1 MSLTESQ
8 SLFLSNSVRDNN
20 MMLFLLWNG
29 ILYIWLFPLRIY
41 LFIIIIIYFLDFSYV
56 YDGQAISLQFKLCNT
71 AVPEYHVSWWA
82 LILDPGDTHNT
93 RWKNLDWLVS
103 SSHIHMLKHIAHF
116 EHALKIHSVSNCG
129 SPFVRMTDA
138 PALAIG
144 QSLHAYGLFESK
156 LAQSSPHC
164 PTGILCRE

>member
-29 ILYIWLFPLRIY
+29 ILYIWRFPLRKKKDESWY
-41 LFIIIIIYFLDFSYV
+41 SVFLLLLLLFIYFLDFSYV

-93 RWKNLDWLVS
+93 RWKNLIGWFHLHTS
-103 SSHIHMLKHIAHF
+103 ICLNI
-116 EHALKIHSVSNCG
+116 LLILNTHSK
-129 SPFVRMTDA
+129 FT
-138 PALAIG
+138 
-144 QSLHAYGLFESK
+144 QSATVARHLSGWQTHRRSRSDRVYMRTVCS
-156 LAQSSPHC
+156 
-164 PTGILCRE
+164 RVN